1 MGLTG
6 KGSIIG
12 VMDTGIDASHPEFA
26 GKTIHFAAFDE
37 AGAMLSDTSPRDYE
51 QHGTHVCG
59 VIAGASCGVAP
70 GATLAVAAVLT
81 KRNAANKMAGQL
93 AQVLAG
99 LNWLVQ
105 TRFAQ
110 GHVSVINGSL
120 SSGAYDRF
128 CYDPLLDAR
137 NLQGILFVAA
147 IGNQGPL
154 PDRHGSPGNYDCA
167 VGVGA
172 VDENDVVASFS
183 DYGVVVQHPQRPKP
197 DLCAPGVQIS
207 SCIPGGDYATM
218 TGTMASPVVA
228 GACGLLLEAD
238 PTLVGNG
245 VRLESEVLTRAFR
258 SPASSCRRV
267 AAA

>member
-1 MGLTG
+1 
-6 KGSIIG
+6 
-12 VMDTGIDASHPEFA
+12 
-26 GKTIHFAAFDE
+26 
-37 AGAMLSDTSPRDYE
+37 
-51 QHGTHVCG
+51 
-59 VIAGASCGVAP
+59 
-70 GATLAVAAVLT
+70 
-81 KRNAANKMAGQL
+81 MAGQL

-183 DYGVVVQHPQRPKP
+183 DCTGSSFSIPSGPSRIYVRPEFRFRVVF
-197 DLCAPGVQIS
+197 LAE
-207 SCIPGGDYATM
+207 TM
-218 TGTMASPVVA
+218 Q
-228 GACGLLLEAD
+228 L
-238 PTLVGNG
+238 
-245 VRLESEVLTRAFR
+245 
-258 SPASSCRRV
+258 
-267 AAA
+267 